1 MKNSVLFSIIT
12 FIIMFVLSGISKV
25 SSFGASESSR
35 LATKLPEGISE
46 FSQIIVLLAGL
57 FELIS
62 SFAIVYGS
70 FYEKP
75 DIAIY
80 GIYGLILFTVLATLI
95 FYTFPLK
102 YKPALSNLSVISGLY
117 LMMNICFFKN

>member
-1 MKNSVLFSIIT
+1 MKNTTLFAIIIFLLMF
-12 FIIMFVLSGISKV
+12 FISGATKV
-25 SSFGASESSR
+25 SSLGASESAR
-35 LATKLPEGISE
+35 LATKLPEGIAE
-46 FSQIIVLLAGL
+46 YSQMIVLLAGF

-62 SFAIVYGS
+62 SLAVVYGS
-70 FYEKP
+70 VYDNK
-75 DIAIY
+75 DIATF

-95 FYTFPLK
+95 FYTFPFN

>member
-1 MKNSVLFSIIT
+1 MKNSVLFSIILFVT
-12 FIIMFVLSGISKV
+12 MFVLSGISKV

-62 SFAIVYGS
+62 SFAVLYGS